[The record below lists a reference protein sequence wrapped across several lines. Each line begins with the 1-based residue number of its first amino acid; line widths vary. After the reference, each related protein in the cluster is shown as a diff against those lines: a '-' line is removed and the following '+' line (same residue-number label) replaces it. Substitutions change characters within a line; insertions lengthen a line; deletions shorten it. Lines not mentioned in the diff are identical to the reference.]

1 MRNPVICETSPCFSL
16 SLVRDSFRG
25 TFAKWPD
32 ACLEYIF
39 VFAKTKWELSK
50 TFLTV
55 AVATLVG
62 VGVGVGMGVGVAL
75 QAQLLRL
82 HISWPHVPSAAFVC
96 ETVCQ
101 PATSSQHE
109 KGILCFAKFNA
120 ALAL

>member
-50 TFLTV
+50 TFFTLAV
-55 AVATLVG
+55 AVG
-62 VGVGVGMGVGVAL
+62 VHVGVAL
-75 QAQLLRL
+75 LGPTPPLAHHLAPRSLRCICYVKL
-82 HISWPHVPSAAFVC
+82 FANQ
-96 ETVCQ
+96 Q
-101 PATSSQHE
+101 PA
-109 KGILCFAKFNA
+109 
-120 ALAL
+120 